1 MNSVLKTDGKFVLVE
16 EAAVSAR
23 EKSAKDQDLLT
34 RSMEDDVLRQ
44 LLVRMLIRL
53 EALEKR

>member
-1 MNSVLKTDGKFVLVE
+1 MNAVLKTDGKFVLVE

-34 RSMEDDVLRQ
+34 RNMEDDVLRQ

-53 EALEKR
+53 DALEKR

>member
-53 EALEKR
+53 EGLEKR

>member
-1 MNSVLKTDGKFVLVE
+1 MNSVLKTDGNFVLVE

-34 RSMEDDVLRQ
+34 RNMEDDVLRQ

>member
-53 EALEKR
+53 DALEKR

>member
-1 MNSVLKTDGKFVLVE
+1 MNSVLKTDGNFVLVE

-34 RSMEDDVLRQ
+34 RSIEDDVLRQ

-53 EALEKR
+53 DALEKR